1 MSRIKRIQARR
12 QRRAYRVRNR
22 VRGDAARPRLSVFRS
37 HKHIYAQLID
47 DESGRTLCASDS
59 RRVCGPYGGTVDH
72 AKKVGADLAEKA
84 QALSIRSVRFDRGP
98 YRFHGR
104 VRALADAARE
114 KGLEF

>member
-1 MSRIKRIQARR
+1 MSRVKKIQDRR
-12 QRRAYRVRNR
+12 QRRAWRVRNR
-22 VRGDAARPRLSVFRS
+22 VRGDAARPRLTVFRS
-37 HKHIYAQLID
+37 NKHIYAQLID

-59 RRVCGPYGGTVDH
+59 RRICGTYGGTVDH
-72 AKKVGADLAEKA
+72 AKQVGADLAEKA
-84 QALSIRSVRFDRGP
+84 QALSIAKIRFDRGP